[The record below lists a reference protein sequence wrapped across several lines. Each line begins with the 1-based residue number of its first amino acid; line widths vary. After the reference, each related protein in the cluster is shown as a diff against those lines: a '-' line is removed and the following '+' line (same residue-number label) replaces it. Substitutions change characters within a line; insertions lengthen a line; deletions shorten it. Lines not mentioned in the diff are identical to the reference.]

1 MSILSTRVWNPVTNN
16 QISIEDSKWIHFNG
30 SYGDI
35 FCAASI
41 LGNSDALKNGFLVLS
56 PLKNYDIL
64 RVFYSRSWI
73 AKYVYLHNDNLSQ
86 AIRDQLILPYW
97 RYHKFDI
104 SAFYGVN
111 LPKNA
116 IMTPL
121 LTDNLSLAKLWAKGK
136 ISFTDAIECM
146 LNAGIDTK
154 PILPKYFNDSD
165 FAKVKSI
172 LAGTHCKPK
181 KSVLYNPVNHSN
193 DSITFSDLNEL
204 KKMLVSN
211 NISLTFN
218 ASQADSSFTKALS
231 SISQTIEI
239 PGHILPLVQS
249 KFNCIAG
256 TQGGALL
263 VGQAFAK
270 SSSVSLLTDNIHH
283 AFLNRIQTLSAS
295 NNSFGF
301 DFFKGTSYEHLRKSA
316 GKKKNITIEGR
327 GSFKGK
333 NKLEFFNTIISLC
346 R

>member
-1 MSILSTRVWNPVTNN
+1 MSILSQEFGIQS
-16 QISIEDSKWIHFNG
+16 QIIKFPLKTPNG
-30 SYGDI
+30 SISMEVMVI

-218 ASQADSSFTKALS
+218 ASQADSSYKSF
-231 SISQTIEI
+231 
-239 PGHILPLVQS
+239 
-249 KFNCIAG
+249 KFNITNNRNSRTYTSIG
-256 TQGGALL
+256 
-263 VGQAFAK
+263 
-270 SSSVSLLTDNIHH
+270 SVKI
-283 AFLNRIQTLSAS
+283 
-295 NNSFGF
+295 
-301 DFFKGTSYEHLRKSA
+301 
-316 GKKKNITIEGR
+316 
-327 GSFKGK
+327 
-333 NKLEFFNTIISLC
+333 
-346 R
+346 